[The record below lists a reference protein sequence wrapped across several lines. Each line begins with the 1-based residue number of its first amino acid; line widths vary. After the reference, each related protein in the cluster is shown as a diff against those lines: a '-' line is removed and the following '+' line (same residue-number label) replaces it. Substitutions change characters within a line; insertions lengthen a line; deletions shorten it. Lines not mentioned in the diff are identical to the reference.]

1 MELNITI
8 IKTLQKSTDRS
19 SDKIT
24 IMKNNYLKGVHHIAI
39 ICSNYEKSK
48 DFYTNILGL
57 SIVRE
62 VYREQRQSYKLDLAL
77 NEQYIIELFSFPN
90 PPARPSRPES
100 CGLRHLAFSV
110 NNIQESVAALTA
122 KGVELEPIRIDEFT
136 HKQFTFFADPDG
148 LPIELYELV

>member
-1 MELNITI
+1 
-8 IKTLQKSTDRS
+8 
-19 SDKIT
+19 
-24 IMKNNYLKGVHHIAI
+24 MKNNFLKGVHHIAI

-90 PPARPSRPES
+90 PPARTSSPES
-100 CGLRHLAFSV
+100 CGLRQLACSV
-110 NNIQESVAALTA
+110 NNIQESVSALTA

-136 HKQFTFFADPDG
+136 NKQFTFFADPDG